1 MSRVCPAPSFPL
13 CIPTFPHSLP
23 CPFLQPARISSTLQ
37 FLAAAQHLP
46 ETPFLIWSATA
57 SRKKSHDTDTVAPFG
72 HGSDLTGNH
81 GSRKRGVQSLY
92 VNYKRQSSITRLQ
105 SSHRALTLAPV
116 VMKIKE
122 LECRCQPAVAL
133 EVARR
138 GIQRARERKTG
149 GTTQAEARGLCEVLG
164 QRKGELNCQG
174 DNPSYRRGVGY
185 WVVNQI
191 DGER

>member
-1 MSRVCPAPSFPL
+1 M
-13 CIPTFPHSLP
+13 
-23 CPFLQPARISSTLQ
+23 
-37 FLAAAQHLP
+37 
-46 ETPFLIWSATA
+46 
-57 SRKKSHDTDTVAPFG
+57 
-72 HGSDLTGNH
+72 
-81 GSRKRGVQSLY
+81 
-92 VNYKRQSSITRLQ
+92 
-105 SSHRALTLAPV
+105 TLAPV